1 MIVSQSYCNNSNNDI
16 DIVINSDDKLY
27 DNQMIDMY
35 TLSTSML
42 IVNNNDKIYYALTL
56 YGNDFEG
63 LQSTL
68 SDYDF
73 YEQIGNYYYLIY
85 HYYFLIYL
93 LNIDRMCKDTNL
105 DNDKCNTLRQHINNE
120 IEKRRILSLVSSSL
134 RKFKF
139 ETSCYNI
146 SFTLSR
152 PQLRYYNVIDS
163 ADDGQKQSLLL
174 SSYVLPKDYIL
185 DVNENR
191 NLLGI

>member
-1 MIVSQSYCNNSNNDI
+1 MDYSSTF
-16 DIVINSDDKLY
+16 Y

-42 IVNNNDKIYYALTL
+42 LLNGNEKIYYGLTL